1 MFAFL
6 PVATSIILLAN
17 SLDLPS
23 TSYSTIANSETSLI
37 SFIFALL
44 TIFTFLFA
52 SNFIISSESSTSS
65 FGKMPLLEFN
75 IVTSAPNEL

>member
-6 PVATSIILLAN
+6 PVATSIILLVN

-52 SNFIISSESSTSS
+52 SNFIISESSTSS